1 MADLVADHKTSS
13 MELVKSGAGF
23 LWMAA
28 GWIAPFA
35 VMGIAYMFP
44 ELRTPVSTTIPEN
57 LFRGLFV
64 SLVAGGAWV
73 AMDWIVAS
81 YRNTQVAQL
90 QSDAVYDIIVFAL
103 LAALCGWMYGR
114 GTLAWWL
121 VIPLGA
127 SFLATTVSVVMGIN
141 NASQKPSLSARGSS

>member
-1 MADLVADHKTSS
+1 
-13 MELVKSGAGF
+13 
-23 LWMAA
+23 MAA

-35 VMGIAYMFP
+35 VMGVAYLFP
-44 ELRTPVSTTIPEN
+44 ELRTTISTTIPEN

-64 SLVAGGAWV
+64 TLIVGGGWV

-90 QSDAVYDIIVFAL
+90 QTDAIYDIIILTL
-103 LAALCGWMYGR
+103 LSAVGGWMYGR
-114 GTLAWWL
+114 GVLAWWF

-127 SFLATTVSVVMGIN
+127 SFLATTVSVIMGIN
-141 NASQKPSLSARGSS
+141 NASQKPSLSARSSA